1 MSIDYH
7 DPRASLPVAP
17 EPYRL
22 AADFSHSLTLGLLA
36 NGFPGSV
43 EFLDAVEAALAAQLP
58 GAHFKRY
65 NKGNPSI
72 PANDALLAEI
82 SRDCQAV
89 ASAYGH

>member
-1 MSIDYH
+1 MSIHYH

-22 AADFSHSLTLGLLA
+22 AADFSQSLTLGLLA

-58 GAHFKRY
+58 AARFKRY
-65 NKGNPSI
+65 NKGNPSS
-72 PANDALLAEI
+72 PASDALLAEI
-82 SRDCQAV
+82 SGECQAG